1 MVFISRREIRIV
13 RMSFSQEQHPRPLES
28 HSFVGIFW
36 AVQGKGLAVVLLDHR
51 CPLKDAEPYGD
62 MLTCSHGHYEV
73 WEEWRKSA
81 RIDPPGTPGT
91 AKFIATDEYEE
102 WPRGRIV
109 YSRPCGHFILYADAQ
124 ILSRPDLLMAVHERF
139 GLPANR
145 TENKRDSHY
154 ISTRRLDR

>member
-1 MVFISRREIRIV
+1 MVFISRREIRII
-13 RMSFSQEQHPRPLES
+13 RMTILQESNPRSLDP

-36 AVQGKGLAVVLLDHR
+36 AVQEKGLAAVLLCHR

-62 MLTCSHGHYEV
+62 MLTCLHGHYEV

-81 RIDPPGTPGT
+81 RIDPPGT
-91 AKFIATDEYEE
+91 ANFIAMDEYEE

-109 YSRPCGHFILYADAQ
+109 YSPPCSHFILYADAQ
-124 ILSRPDLLMAVHERF
+124 VLSRPDLLMAVHGRF

-145 TENKRDSHY
+145 TENKRDGHY
-154 ISTRRLDR
+154 ISTRRLDG